1 MEVIIGLVVTAI
13 VKLLDLLN
21 QKQWMSA
28 GKIVLAA
35 VVGTLAGIFGING
48 LDWMTG
54 LQMGLAASGAVT
66 IAGYAGSIK

>member
-1 MEVIIGLVVTAI
+1 MEAIIGLVVAAI

-21 QKQWMSA
+21 QKQWKSA

-35 VVGTLAGIFGING
+35 VVGTVAGILGING

-66 IAGYAGSIK
+66 IAGYASSK